1 MDRLFAQVKN
11 GWGRRKEITSL
22 NHYLKNPVWCL
33 LQEIPSGYTKLKKT
47 NLADHIDHK
56 FKNRTKVKEELTKIS
71 KIIKRTA
78 KTQKIEVFEYNDN
91 ANGICYPFMSE
102 HDVFGYLVVCGF
114 KKVIRADFRDIF
126 CSMIDA
132 IVRDSRKEIEL
143 EDINKTIRPRA
154 IALSTVHTVHRLMT
168 STLDLNEL
176 LPRVARLTLQVLR
189 SNRCSIKLV
198 DKKRKTLIPKTTID
212 LRKSKIKLKKV
223 QIGKYA
229 PGRAVKRGT
238 PIRGKNYL
246 ATPMIDRDVVGV
258 ITLYDKLDGSEFTQ
272 FDEEIMKT
280 LGEQAAIAI
289 RNAQI
294 FGEQQ
299 NLTLSSI
306 KCISQLLAKRS
317 NVSHR
322 AEGSFLK
329 LISTIGPKFDMNERE
344 IRTLQYAAML
354 HDAGQI
360 SIPEKLLM
368 KKHLTGKEFDIVKRH
383 PMTGASILSQF
394 KPLRPIV
401 PIMLYHHENF
411 DGSGYPKGL
420 KGKEIPLAARIL
432 ALVGTFEAMITEK
445 PYRKALSISRAIR
458 EIRQS
463 SGKQF
468 DPKIVNVFCEVVQRK
483 DVKKLL
489 ARELGG
495 DGK

>member
-1 MDRLFAQVKN
+1 MDRLFEKVKN
-11 GWGRRKEITSL
+11 GWSRRKEITALSGYL
-22 NHYLKNPVWCL
+22 NNPVWCL
-33 LQEIPSGYTKLKKT
+33 LQKVPSGYMQLKKT
-47 NLADHIDHK
+47 NLADHIEHK
-56 FKNRTKVKEELTKIS
+56 FKSKTKVKEELTKIF
-71 KIIKRTA
+71 KIIRRID
-78 KTQKIEVFEYNDN
+78 KTKKIEIFEYNDN
-91 ANGICYPFMSE
+91 SYGICYPFMSE

-114 KKVIRADFRDIF
+114 KKIIRPDFREIF
-126 CSMIDA
+126 CSVIDA
-132 IVRDSRKEIEL
+132 IIRGERKEIEL
-143 EDINKTIRPRA
+143 EDINNTIRPRA

-176 LPRVARLTLQVLR
+176 LPRVARLTLQVMR
-189 SNRCSIKLV
+189 ANRCSIKLV
-198 DKKRKTLIPKTTID
+198 DKKRKVLIPKTTID
-212 LRKSKIKLKKV
+212 VRKATTKLKKV

-229 PGRAVKRGT
+229 PGKAVKRGV
-238 PIRGKNYL
+238 PIRGKNFL
-246 ATPMIDRDVVGV
+246 AVPMIDNDVVGV
-258 ITLYDKLDGSEFTQ
+258 ITLYDKLDGSEFTS

-299 NLTLSSI
+299 GLTLSSI

-317 NVSHR
+317 NVAHR
-322 AEGSFLK
+322 ADGSFLK
-329 LISTIGPKFDMNERE
+329 LISIIGPKFNMNESE

-368 KKHLTGKEFDIVKRH
+368 KKHLTGKEFDIVKKH

-401 PIMLYHHENF
+401 PVMLYHHENF
-411 DGSGYPKGL
+411 DGTGYPKGL

-432 ALVGTFEAMITEK
+432 SLVGTFEAMITKK
-445 PYRKALSISRAIR
+445 PYRKALSVSEAIK
-458 EIRQS
+458 EIRKD
-463 SGKQF
+463 SGEKF
-468 DPKIVNVFCEVVQRK
+468 DPKIVNVFCEAVQRK

-489 ARELGG
+489 AKELGE